1 MNKKNLDVQNLQKE
15 AKIFSEIES
24 EHDEPSIFGSTDGKA
39 VGTYLEHKFKNFLAE
54 KYAFENE
61 NSASGIDLPSL
72 EVDIKTTSIIQPQ
85 SSCPFKSARQKI
97 YGLGYNL
104 LVFVYKKEDNQ
115 ETKTSRLYI
124 LHTIFVEKNRT
135 ADFQLT
141 TSINKIL
148 DNGANED
155 DIIALFQ
162 DKNLPVDEMTAATLS
177 KEILSNRPRIGYL
190 TISNALQWRLQYS
203 RIIEE
208 AGKIGGINRLV

>member
-1 MNKKNLDVQNLQKE
+1 MNKKNLDIQNLQKE

-54 KYAFENE
+54 KYAFENG

-162 DKNLPVDEMTAATLS
+162 DKNLPVDEMTATTLS

>member
-1 MNKKNLDVQNLQKE
+1 MNKKNLDIQNLQKE

-54 KYAFENE
+54 KYAFENG
-61 NSASGIDLPSL
+61 NSASGIDLSSL

-85 SSCPFKSARQKI
+85 SSCPLKSARQKI